1 MCENGVDARLRSI
14 FPVIEYVEEL
24 MNVHAFDKLRKN
36 FQRWDILEAR
46 EIIIKLLNFCN

>member
-46 EIIIKLLNFCN
+46 KSIIKLSEFL